1 MTEMEHF
8 SIESC
13 VRGYQVYEGIWEASS
28 GEELQY
34 RHSNGVVRASLY
46 RLILPLLSSITA
58 EGRLVTEDPVDP
70 GHCQRDTSTIE
81 SYSESRLST

>member
-1 MTEMEHF
+1 MQCF

-13 VRGYQVYEGIWEASS
+13 IRVYKGIWEASI
-28 GEELQY
+28 GEELPYCCGNGEVQVSLSFSFNIAFAFFD
-34 RHSNGVVRASLY
+34 HSMLGG
-46 RLILPLLSSITA
+46 LI
-58 EGRLVTEDPVDP
+58 VTEDPVDL